1 MLCGKFLPNTV
12 HDQSVFPQPIGS
24 SVNASKWDA
33 GFLSSRQNA
42 AAESTHL
49 FQSATAGDLPENPSA
64 RDRLENPSEAGR
76 AGSEPRFLEMKREA
90 SLLPPG

>member
-49 FQSATAGDLPENPSA
+49 FQSAAAGDWP
-64 RDRLENPSEAGR
+64 ENPSEAGR